1 MLHKNSLLTMI
12 YLGRILGVREQGG
25 KEQGRVR
32 GQRSSE
38 HDRAV
43 GLRVGPASGQ
53 KHWRLVPSYLMVP
66 GVGRR

>member
-1 MLHKNSLLTMI
+1 MI

-38 HDRAV
+38 HDRAF

-53 KHWRLVPSYLMVP
+53 KHWRLVPSYRMVL